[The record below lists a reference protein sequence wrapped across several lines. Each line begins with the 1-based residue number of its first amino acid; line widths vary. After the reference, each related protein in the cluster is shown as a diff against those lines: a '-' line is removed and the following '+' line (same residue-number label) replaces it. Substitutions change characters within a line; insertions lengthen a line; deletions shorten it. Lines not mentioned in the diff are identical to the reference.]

1 MLLPSYAILSIA
13 TDTLNKF
20 MTMESVLNRNMAYE
34 KTQQARINTGLC
46 KDCGRERY
54 YESTYCRSEY
64 IRGIASKYGVPTALH
79 EALLQKVEAME
90 DLRGR
95 EFYRRLPMKQEALP
109 REGKKL
115 QAQSRG
121 EMSP

>member
-1 MLLPSYAILSIA
+1 MSYIYLP
-13 TDTLNKF
+13 
-20 MTMESVLNRNMAYE
+20 
-34 KTQQARINTGLC
+34 
-46 KDCGRERY
+46 
-54 YESTYCRSEY
+54 
-64 IRGIASKYGVPTALH
+64 RGGIGKSMP
-79 EALLQKVEAME
+79 VEAME